1 MMSRQ
6 RSNLAVAYLELGM
19 KMGSGGSSREC
30 QRGERVR
37 GVNPILLLHGGEEG
51 HQIGRIQTSPAAGE
65 REEDSQGEGRGPRA
79 QSMARSGHLR
89 IWGGGMPRLLRI
101 VPAACR
107 WLGPS
112 FSSREKREGV
122 RRGKRPQSVMRQGGE
137 FVGSAPNSKAMQWGS
152 HVPGIASVRAEL
164 QQKIRWERNPE
175 TLSFSGQH
183 RIRGGKRMPRPLRIV
198 LRSRSMLT

>member
-1 MMSRQ
+1 VSER
-6 RSNLAVAYLELGM
+6 RTGP
-19 KMGSGGSSREC
+19 GGEPHD
-30 QRGERVR
+30 GVR
-37 GVNPILLLHGGEEG
+37 KEFQANDRTVTLLLHGGEEG
-51 HQIGRIQTSPAAGE
+51 HQIGESSGE